1 MVQLRHEEPSLEKNI
16 KVFNDLKAITTTARP
31 RQFQRPRPQM
41 PQVMRGTAPLQRIA
55 SQSWQTSEASKFYG
69 MQKAN

>member
-1 MVQLRHEEPSLEKNI
+1 MEKNI

-55 SQSWQTSEASKFYG
+55 SQSWQTSQASKFYS